1 HRHHLDVAQ
10 TGQLVSLT
18 ADGNTFLHAD
28 ELNGTGDL
36 GNDRV
41 CVRIPLGH
49 DLPCLDLVAL
59 VNRDDRTVGQ
69 LVTLALATEFVSQSQ
84 FTGTGNGNQL
94 AVVTGYVL
102 QVMQADGT
110 GALHLYA
117 VLSCSPAR
125 RTTDVER
132 THRQDRKSTRLNSS
146 HVKISY
152 AVFCLKK

>member
-1 HRHHLDVAQ
+1 QEVLRRHVGTRQHQLLAIRADQLDGRTDVLAGGRTLVHRHHLDVAQ

-102 QVMQADGT
+102 
-110 GALHLYA
+110 
-117 VLSCSPAR
+117 
-125 RTTDVER
+125 
-132 THRQDRKSTRLNSS
+132 
-146 HVKISY
+146 
-152 AVFCLKK
+152 